1 MSLIIILPV
10 FLFVF
15 AFGMANKMGNKM
27 GNKMA
32 AGRSI
37 YQINIFQSKVTKMA
51 IAYLVLVIVAGLA
64 YYGVV
69 YLERDE
75 ISRQQTATTDK
86 ISSEADLVR
95 LMNNIHLIT
104 DKIYANLPYDLDG
117 AEDYHL
123 MEVWNQPWDVSRDLI
138 IWEDGYRNDNI
149 IVVRESDRSD
159 IQVKAYKV
167 TTLATGI
174 DVTDMIRPPAITF
187 EDKLLIIEGGDR
199 EGQTFKQIGFATEF
213 TISQFQTDPYEYWGG
228 FENTSSYSPTIIEIE
243 YPRGIR
249 VQNKTYADM
258 FFY

>member
-1 MSLIIILPV
+1 MAMSLIIILPV

-15 AFGMANKMGNKM
+15 AFGMANKM

-51 IAYLVLVIVAGLA
+51 IAYLVLVMVAGLA

-69 YLERDE
+69 YLEREE
-75 ISRQQTATTDK
+75 ISRQQAASIDK

-104 DKIYANLPYDLDG
+104 DKIYANLPYDIDG

-123 MEVWNQPWDVSRDLI
+123 MGVWNQPWDASRDLI
-138 IWEDGYRNDNI
+138 IWEEDGYRNDDI
-149 IVVRESDRSD
+149 IVVRESDRAD

-174 DVTDMIRPPAITF
+174 DVTDMIRPPVIIL
-187 EDKLLIIEGGDR
+187 EDNLLIIEGADW
-199 EGQTFKQIGFATEF
+199 EEQVFKQIGFATEF